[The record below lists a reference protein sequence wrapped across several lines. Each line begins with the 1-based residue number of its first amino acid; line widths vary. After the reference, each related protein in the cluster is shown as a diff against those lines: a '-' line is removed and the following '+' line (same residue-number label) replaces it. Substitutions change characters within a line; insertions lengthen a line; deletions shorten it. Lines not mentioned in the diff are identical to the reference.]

1 MSKQNWL
8 NNKNKVRLKITL
20 FFDPQGGA
28 GQAGPGPDMG
38 GASQGGNEAGYGD
51 DVVDADYKEV

>member
-20 FFDPQGGA
+20 FFDRTFKIT
-28 GQAGPGPDMG
+28 
-38 GASQGGNEAGYGD
+38 S
-51 DVVDADYKEV
+51 